1 LHAIGLPELVTT
13 SVAAYEARAIELAR
27 DPAQLAA
34 LRARLARNR
43 LTKPL
48 FDIERFRRHLESAYE
63 TMWDIHQRGEKP
75 HAFDVRRGPGAIPHE

>member
-1 LHAIGLPELVTT
+1 LPELVTT
-13 SVAAYEARAIELAR
+13 NVTAYEARAIEFAR
-27 DPAQLAA
+27 EPAKLEE

-63 TMWDIHQRGEKP
+63 TMWDIHQRGEEP
-75 HAFDVRRGPGAIPHE
+75 HTFDVRRGPVDMPHE